1 MMDEHRR
8 TSDIFATIVSDLK
21 STIEN
26 ARHEASMT
34 TQIVER
40 IQKATE
46 QLGIAQNKA
55 EEYLHGLTDVLAQAH
70 AEFAGNIEL
79 TLRKSNT
86 QFHEELSRAV
96 SLVSGA
102 IQDFGDVL
110 DSASDKG
117 EKKCWV

>member
-1 MMDEHRR
+1 M
-8 TSDIFATIVSDLK
+8 
-21 STIEN
+21 
-26 ARHEASMT
+26 
-34 TQIVER
+34 
-40 IQKATE
+40 
-46 QLGIAQNKA
+46 
-55 EEYLHGLTDVLAQAH
+55 LAQAH

-117 EKKCWV
+117 DKQCWV